1 MYGADAHFYQ
11 RASEEFAVKKLDL
24 RTYVYYRNNLDSLT
38 ARIKNT
44 VALEN

>member
-11 RASEEFAVKKLDL
+11 RAEQKFAVKKLDL

-38 ARIKNT
+38 EKIKKT
-44 VALEN
+44 VALDN